1 MTKMRHSGNALFS
14 GDSSELSIKV
24 GRWICENHRAYDTQH
39 IRDNDYKNFTLTM
52 PIVLQAAAVHFG
64 YAPTYVAKLIRSTLP
79 TSNSSL
85 FQRVTAIFRQQE
97 KANDLEDSSRFL
109 AVKNVVRFFYES
121 DGNLLIDDIHSSYI
135 NYPERQMAQIMG
147 RPVDIAGWL
156 MAQYKQRYIQ
166 KFDSYHWDT
175 AQANMK
181 KMRLLGRQYDL
192 VLKMLSDI
200 VEAELTSTI
209 AVKILESRC
218 TKQMI
223 IDTIARHACSK
234 GACFNRFYKQAIDKL
249 ERIKRT
255 QFNNEQHGGG

>member
-1 MTKMRHSGNALFS
+1 MTKIRYPGNALFS
-14 GDSSELSIKV
+14 GDSNELSVKI
-24 GRWICENHRAYDTQH
+24 GRWICENHRTYDTQH
-39 IRDNDYKNFTLTM
+39 ISDDDYKNFSITM

-64 YAPTYVAKLIRSTLP
+64 YAPAYVAKLIRSTLP

-85 FQRVTAIFRQQE
+85 FQRVTAVFKLQN
-97 KANDLEDSSRFL
+97 KANDLEDNSRFL
-109 AVKNVVRFFYES
+109 AVKNAVRFFYES
-121 DGNLLIDDIHSSYI
+121 DGNLLIDGIHSTYI
-135 NYPERQMAQIMG
+135 DYPERQMAQIMG

-181 KMRLLGRQYDL
+181 KLRLLGRQYDL
-192 VLKMLSDI
+192 VLKLLRDI
-200 VEAELTSTI
+200 VETDLTSAI
-209 AVKILESRC
+209 AVKMLESRC

-223 IDTIARHACSK
+223 MDTIARHACPK
-234 GACFNRFYKQAIDKL
+234 GTCFNRFYKQAIDKL
-249 ERIKRT
+249 EWIKRT